1 MFSKAKCSE
10 RINHEETLL
19 TVKFIYKFI
28 FQFISYLLVGF
39 GVYKSKDKDNENQ

>member
-1 MFSKAKCSE
+1 MKK
-10 RINHEETLL
+10 LL
-19 TVKFIYKFI
+19 SIVKFIYKFI

>member
-1 MFSKAKCSE
+1 MKKL
-10 RINHEETLL
+10 LL

-39 GVYKSKDKDNENQ
+39 GVYKSKDKDNENK